1 MNSSQD
7 NQIGACVYILHMLLQ
22 RLESER
28 PGMLK
33 DLATG
38 IATDRAAAGDTASGK
53 EVDGVFSEA
62 LRIVNLAHTQL
73 RQ

>member
-7 NQIGACVYILHMLLQ
+7 HQVGACVYILHMLLQ

-38 IATDRAAAGDTASGK
+38 IAADRAAAGDTVSGK
-53 EVDGVFSEA
+53 DGVFSEA
-62 LRIVNLAHTQL
+62 LRIVNLAHAQL

>member
-1 MNSSQD
+1 MNSSHG
-7 NQIGACVYILHMLLQ
+7 NQVGACVYILHMLLQ

-38 IATDRAAAGDTASGK
+38 IAADRAAAGDTVRGK

-62 LRIVNLAHTQL
+62 LRIVDLAHAQL
-73 RQ
+73 RR